1 MHFFLNLHQL
11 KFIFSIILTCMMT
24 SIFYRMNLLTLQIK
38 WICPTA
44 PTRPVAIL
52 GGFPCT
58 ACKIDWSFLVNAILE
73 YFISMVFFLMFWYWL
88 KSRTLLLQSSLGF
101 DVGELSDDGP
111 EDWEGLDASA
121 AHIANLLSTEPV
133 DGTSQGQIVSK
144 TNNSRFQ
151 IHQHKFMVQRW
162 SPVPSISIKR
172 MWLLII

>member
-11 KFIFSIILTCMMT
+11 KFIFSIILACMMT

-73 YFISMVFFLMFWYWL
+73 YFISMVIFLNVLVLIEITYTASSIFIRVWCGRAFRWWSGRLGGFRCFSSTYCKLVVNRTSWWYFP
-88 KSRTLLLQSSLGF
+88 R
-101 DVGELSDDGP
+101 P
-111 EDWEGLDASA
+111 
-121 AHIANLLSTEPV
+121 NC
-133 DGTSQGQIVSK
+133 
-144 TNNSRFQ
+144 FQ
-151 IHQHKFMVQRW
+151 NK
-162 SPVPSISIKR
+162 
-172 MWLLII
+172 